1 MEAEMSYLLE
11 EKTRK
16 LENAELLIERL
27 KREVKE
33 LDFSVAMHD
42 RAAKK
47 ARAIWE
53 EAHPDAEFMPGRTE
67 LMVWLIERVEKAEAV
82 KESLTSA
89 LGDIKKNVDDWNL
102 QDCATIRRLVN
113 AALRTTEETN
123 NDTHD
128 RPVEMLLLIKE
139 LGRMSKKLDALKGSL
154 RNIAD
159 NAAHWDTGC
168 GPDASAFGWI
178 HDIAEATLR
187 TAEESSVVDR
197 TPAKQPEGTTKL
209 DKALQN
215 TTVVK
220 RVLVEN
226 SCPSEFG
233 LEDCEF
239 NPESGC
245 TLCCEDCWNK
255 EVES

>member
-16 LENAELLIERL
+16 LENAEMLIERL

-33 LDFSVAMHD
+33 LNFSVALHD
-42 RAAKK
+42 RAAEK
-47 ARAIWE
+47 ASVIWE
-53 EAHPDAEFMPGRTE
+53 EAHPDKAPEWPCRE
-67 LMVWLIERVEKAEAV
+67 DLMVWLIERVEKAEAV

-89 LGDIKKNVDDWNL
+89 LKEICVHTAHWKTVENGMGRAFAWVW
-102 QDCATIRRLVN
+102 QTAST
-113 AALRTTEETN
+113 ALRTT
-123 NDTHD
+123 
-128 RPVEMLLLIKE
+128 
-139 LGRMSKKLDALKGSL
+139 
-154 RNIAD
+154 
-159 NAAHWDTGC
+159 
-168 GPDASAFGWI
+168 
-178 HDIAEATLR
+178 
-187 TAEESSVVDR
+187 EESSVVDR

-215 TTVVK
+215 IDVTK
-220 RVLVEN
+220 RILVEN

-245 TLCCEDCWNK
+245 TLCCEDCWSDG
-255 EVES
+255 VEQ